1 MVQLFF
7 SDSPTAVVVFQTYFF
22 APCAHAQERL
32 NFNTFAFMQG
42 KSFFAL
48 VLPLIVAMLSA
59 CSTEVDVNAPYDSR
73 TVVFG
78 LLEPT
83 LDTQFV
89 KINRTW
95 LGDANN
101 FDVAQ
106 MRDSSEYPTGAFEG
120 TLEVLNGNNVV
131 QTFPINEI
139 ELSDKSDDGIFF
151 APEHKAYYFVTPG
164 GLNSN
169 RDYRL
174 KLVFPDREV
183 EAVTD
188 VIPPIVGSIQFPP
201 AGANTFQMNWASV
214 TPNGT
219 TYNNP
224 TFRWNTSP
232 NARRY
237 EATLLIY
244 MTERVWSDLV
254 HTNLVEERLRVLEW
268 NLGRAVTNNL
278 TGGETI
284 NLPTNGQSFYRFLQS
299 RLQADPFVT
308 REFGIWDS
316 QVQFSRCF
324 DFVLAIANDDF
335 NTYMNVNEP
344 VTNIIQERPQFT
356 NVSNGLGLW
365 ASRSS
370 DAVLGFGISEGSIRE
385 LVLGQFTQDL
395 NFCSS
400 NPFNQYY
407 CNQ

>member
-1 MVQLFF
+1 
-7 SDSPTAVVVFQTYFF
+7 
-22 APCAHAQERL
+22 
-32 NFNTFAFMQG
+32 MQG
-42 KSFFAL
+42 KWIVIGSLTAL
-48 VLPLIVAMLSA
+48 IALLSA

-78 LLEPT
+78 LLEPSA
-83 LDTQFV
+83 DTQFV

-95 LGDANN
+95 LGEANN
-101 FDVAQ
+101 FDVALI
-106 MRDSSEYPTGAFEG
+106 RDSSEYPTGAFEG
-120 TLEVLNGNNVV
+120 ILEVLNGSIVV
-131 QTFPINEI
+131 ETFPINEI
-139 ELSDKSDDGIFF
+139 ELADKSDDGIFF
-151 APEHKAYYFVTPG
+151 APEHKAYYFLTPG

-174 KLVFPDREV
+174 RIVFPDREV

-188 VIPPIVGSIQFPP
+188 VIPPIIGSIQFPP
-201 AGANTFQMNWASV
+201 AGATTFQMNWASV
-214 TPNGT
+214 TPSGT

-244 MTERVWSDLV
+244 MTERVWSDQA

-268 NLGRAVTNNL
+268 NLGEAITNNI

-284 NLPTNGQSFYRFLQS
+284 NLPANGESFYRFLQS

-316 QVQFSRCF
+316 NEQFSRCF
-324 DFVLAIANDDF
+324 DFVLAIANDDY
-335 NTYMNVNEP
+335 NTYLNVNEP
-344 VTNIIQERPQFT
+344 VTSIIQERPQFT
-356 NVSNGLGLW
+356 NVANGLGLW

-370 DAVLGFGISEGSIRE
+370 DAVLGFGFSEGSIRE
-385 LVLGQFTQDL
+385 LVNGQFTNEL

-400 NPFNQYY
+400 NPFNEYY
-407 CNQ
+407 CNH

>member
-1 MVQLFF
+1 MQGRRFLF
-7 SDSPTAVVVFQTYFF
+7 SLPIAVVTLF
-22 APCAHAQERL
+22 
-32 NFNTFAFMQG
+32 
-42 KSFFAL
+42 
-48 VLPLIVAMLSA
+48 SA
-59 CSTEVDVNAPYDSR
+59 CSTEVDVNAPYDSQ

-78 LLEPT
+78 LLEPS

-95 LGDANN
+95 LGEANN
-101 FDVAQ
+101 FEVAQ
-106 MRDSSEYPTGAFEG
+106 IRDSSEYPTGAFEG
-120 TLEVLNGNNVV
+120 TLEVLSGSNVV

-139 ELSDKSDDGIFF
+139 ELSDKSEDGIFF
-151 APEHKAYYFVTPG
+151 APEHKAYYFLTPN
-164 GLNSN
+164 GLDPN
-169 RDYRL
+169 REYRL
-174 KLVFPDREV
+174 KLEFPDREV
-183 EAVTD
+183 EATTD

-201 AGANTFQMNWASV
+201 AGASTFQMNWASV
-214 TPNGT
+214 TPSGT

-224 TFRWNTSP
+224 TFRWNSVA

-244 MTERVWSDLV
+244 MTERVWSDLA

-268 NLGRAVTNNL
+268 NLGRTITNNL

-284 NLPTNGQSFYRFLQS
+284 NLPVGGQSFYRFLQS

-316 QVQFSRCF
+316 DVQFSRCF

-335 NTYMNVNEP
+335 NTFMNVNEP
-344 VTNIIQERPQFT
+344 VTNIIQERPQYT
-356 NVSNGLGLW
+356 NVANGLGLW

-370 DAVLGFGISEGSIRE
+370 DSVLGFGISEGSIRE
-385 LVLGQFTQDL
+385 LVLGQFTQEL

-407 CNQ
+407 CNH